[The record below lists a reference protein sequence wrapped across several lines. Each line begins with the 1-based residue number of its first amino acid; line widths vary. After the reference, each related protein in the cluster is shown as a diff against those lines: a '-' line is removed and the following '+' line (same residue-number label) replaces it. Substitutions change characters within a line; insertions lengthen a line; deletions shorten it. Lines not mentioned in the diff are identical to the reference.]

1 MPVQVVPSAQAWLRA
16 LQAGEALEVD
26 VSQGAYIGSLGV
38 AKAFRDATGL
48 DVVASVSPKAGK
60 TFIVQKRAKGK

>member
-1 MPVQVVPSAQAWLRA
+1 